1 MTELEKIPTLI
12 LTGFLGSGKTTLL
25 NRLLADG
32 VKTAVIINEFG
43 KTPIDQDLLEAQ
55 DISMT
60 VLSGGCLCCQIK
72 GALAPTLKNLRRAWD
87 NATPKPFERVIIE
100 TSGVASPE
108 PVIDTLLRDTWLA
121 KRFALIRI
129 ITTLS
134 IPFAADQLARHP
146 EAQSQVVWADTLLLT
161 HADMAQTAQYEALSK
176 SLSQLAPATPTWT
189 MTSGQPLLAGL
200 MGKSRSTVRRL
211 PKGDDVIAHPFHSV
225 SIYLGRTPSWPA
237 LQKILQELLAAYGD
251 DLVRIKGV
259 IYLPERASPV
269 AVQAT
274 GRYLYPPQTLPMN
287 TVGERRSRLVL
298 IAAANVR
305 TLADELINHLS
316 AYLDPASVRIH

>member
-1 MTELEKIPTLI
+1 MTELEKIPILI

-43 KTPIDQDLLEAQ
+43 QTPIDQDLLEAQ
-55 DISMT
+55 DIPMT
-60 VLSGGCLCCQIK
+60 VLSGGCLCCRIK

-121 KRFALIRI
+121 KRFALNRI
-129 ITTLS
+129 ITSLA

-161 HADMAQTAQYEALSK
+161 HADLAQTAQYEALSK
-176 SLSQLAPATPTWT
+176 YLSQLAPVTPTWT
-189 MTSGQPLLAGL
+189 MTPGQTHLARLLDKLRPA
-200 MGKSRSTVRRL
+200 VRRL
-211 PKGDDVIAHPFHSV
+211 PKGDTAIAHPFHSV
-225 SIYLGRTPSWPA
+225 SIYLERTPSWPV
-237 LQKILQELLAAYGD
+237 LQEMLQELLAAYGN

-259 IYLPERASPV
+259 IYPPERSSPL

-274 GRYLYPPQTLPMN
+274 GGYLYPPQALPMDN
-287 TVGERRSRLVL
+287 VGEPRSRLVL
-298 IAAANVR
+298 IAVSNIR
-305 TLADELINHLS
+305 KLADELINHLS
-316 AYLDPASVRIH
+316 AYLDRASVRIH

>member
-12 LTGFLGSGKTTLL
+12 LTDFLGSGKPPLL

-43 KTPIDQDLLEAQ
+43 KTPLDQDLLEAQ
-55 DISMT
+55 DIPLTM
-60 VLSGGCLCCQIK
+60 LSGGCLCCQIK

-87 NATPKPFERVIIE
+87 NATPKPFKRVIIE

-108 PVIDTLLRDTWLA
+108 PVIDTWLA
-121 KRFALIRI
+121 KRFALNRI
-129 ITTLS
+129 IITLA

-146 EAQSQVVWADTLLLT
+146 EAKFQLVWADTLLLT
-161 HADMAQTAQYEALSK
+161 HADLAQTTQYKALSK
-176 SLSQLAPATPTWT
+176 YLSQLTPATPTWT
-189 MTSGQPLLAGL
+189 MMPGHPFLAELLD
-200 MGKSRSTVRRL
+200 KSRPAVRRP
-211 PKGDDVIAHPFHSV
+211 PKGDGAIAHPFHSV
-225 SIYLGRTPSWPA
+225 SIYLERTPSWPV
-237 LQKILQELLAAYGD
+237 LQEILQELLAAYGN

-259 IYLPERASPV
+259 IYLPERASPL

-274 GRYLYPPQTLPMN
+274 DRYLYLPQTLPMN

-316 AYLDPASVRIH
+316 AYLDRASVRIH